1 MKLDLYGKRNKIPN
15 KTKYRLGEGRKP
27 KRYTMHIPSDSLF
40 EFKLE
45 MVIQQNALFQ
55 TTDLFSRNDK
65 YILNSLEKISIAS
78 TIGGSVGKEK
88 EEAT

>member
-1 MKLDLYGKRNKIPN
+1 MGCFLWGVFKKKKKSLMKLDLYGKRNKIPN

-45 MVIQQNALFQ
+45 MVI
-55 TTDLFSRNDK
+55 
-65 YILNSLEKISIAS
+65 
-78 TIGGSVGKEK
+78 
-88 EEAT
+88 